1 MSLSSSNNYD
11 IVIVGAGPA
20 GTACAL
26 ALKDSGLKI
35 AVIDKHKFPRDKV
48 CGDAIPSR
56 VPKVLRS
63 IAPEIADAIKS
74 FDKKINTRGCTVVA
88 PNLKKID
95 IFFSLDGYISTRLDF
110 DNKMVEVM
118 KQFSKVDF
126 FEDTDVADVTIGKD
140 GVKLKTENNNVF
152 HTKLVIGCDGAH
164 SIVEK
169 KTTSAKMDPKHY
181 TGAVRA
187 YYKNIEGTE
196 NDMMEIHLLKEY
208 PAAYFWI
215 FPLQNKMANVGL
227 GMLSEKISERKVNL
241 RKSLVEIIKT
251 HPALSKRF
259 QNAEALDEVTGYGLP
274 MGSRRLKISGNRF
287 MLCGD
292 AASLI
297 DPATGE
303 GIGNAMLSGKFA
315 SEHAIKCFQQN
326 NFSETFMK
334 KYDENLFGAIG
345 KELKQKYLL
354 QRVLGERAWL
364 ANAAVTLAAKNKFVK
379 SWLQKMF

>member
-1 MSLSSSNNYD
+1 MNSPPSNTFD
-11 IVIVGAGPA
+11 IIIVGAGPA

-35 AVIDKHKFPRDKV
+35 AVLEKHKFPRDKV

-63 IAPEIADAIKS
+63 IATEIADEIKS
-74 FDKKINTRGCTVVA
+74 FDKKINTRGCRVVA
-88 PNLKKID
+88 PNLNSVD
-95 IFFSLDGYISTRLDF
+95 IFFKLDGYISTRLDF

-118 KQFSKVDF
+118 KKFSAVFF
-126 FEDTDVADVTIGKD
+126 FENTPVTDVKINED
-140 GVKLKTENNNVF
+140 GVEIKSEKNISFL
-152 HTKLVIGCDGAH
+152 TKLVIGCDGAH
-164 SIVEK
+164 SVIEK
-169 KTTSAKMDPKHY
+169 KLTATKMDPRHY

-187 YYKNIEGTE
+187 YYKNILGTE
-196 NDMMEIHLLKEY
+196 DEMMEIHLLKEY

-215 FPLQNKMANVGL
+215 FPLQNKMANVGF

-241 RKSLVEIIKT
+241 RKSLLDIVSL

-274 MGSRRLKISGNRF
+274 MGSRRVKISGQRF

-303 GIGNAMLSGKFA
+303 GIGNAMISGKIA
-315 SEHAIKCFQQN
+315 AEQAMKCFEQN

-334 KYDENLFGAIG
+334 TYDDNLFKKIG
-345 KELKQKYLL
+345 KELKQKYFI
-354 QRVLGERAWL
+354 QRTLGERAWL
-364 ANAAVTLAAKNKFVK
+364 ANAAVTLASKNKFVK
-379 SWLQKMF
+379 KWLQKMF

>member
-1 MSLSSSNNYD
+1 MSFQTSNIFD

-26 ALKDSGLKI
+26 ALKDSGLKVAI
-35 AVIDKHKFPRDKV
+35 IDKHKFPRDKV

-56 VPKVLRS
+56 VPKVLRA

-74 FDKKINTRGCTVVA
+74 FDKKITIRGCRVVA
-88 PNLKKID
+88 PNLKQVD
-95 IFFSLDGYISTRLDF
+95 IFFTLDGYISTRLDF
-110 DNKMVEVM
+110 DNKMVDVM
-118 KQFSKVDF
+118 KKFSKTDF
-126 FEDTDVADVTIGKD
+126 FEDHTVGNVFVGKNA
-140 GVKLKTENNNVF
+140 VEIKTEKNSSF
-152 HTKLVIGCDGAH
+152 EAKLVIGCDGAH
-164 SIVEK
+164 SVIEK
-169 KTTSAKMDPKHY
+169 KITATKMDPKHY

-187 YYKNIEGTE
+187 YYKNITGTE
-196 NDMMEIHLLKEY
+196 DDMMEIHLLKEY

-241 RKSLVEIIKT
+241 RKSLLEIINT
-251 HPALSKRF
+251 HPTLSKRF
-259 QNAEALDEVTGYGLP
+259 QKSESLDEVTGYGLP
-274 MGSRRLKISGNRF
+274 MGSRRVKIAGDRF

-303 GIGNAMLSGKFA
+303 GIGNAMLSGKLA
-315 SEHAIKCFQQN
+315 AEQAIKCFQQN
-326 NFSETFMK
+326 NFSESFMK
-334 KYDENLFGAIG
+334 NYDENLFKIIG

-364 ANAAVTLAAKNKFVK
+364 ANAAVTLATKSKFVK
-379 SWLQKMF
+379 RWLQKMF